1 MKTSEERIQHI
12 LEKTKKQEALKRRK
26 RVKWI
31 SIASGTLSLILV
43 FVFSFTLFNPS
54 MWNDSI
60 ADGNPPSAEFPSGQ
74 VPPSGNNDQEPGDN
88 LPGRDEQP
96 GTNIPGH
103 TPSATPAPDFT
114 GNPYDYTLLAK
125 KIDEIQRR
133 SDSGNTNQD
142 SNGGSGDASLGG
154 SEGTGPAGD
163 RYVEVTNNQVSGIV
177 EADGFKRSNNYIFYL
192 CHGFGK
198 DRYENGGWVDIIA
211 PYYFLRVYSIA
222 GKNSALVSEFNIPAA
237 EGFRYDF
244 YSFNMYLSQD
254 CSTITIIAGC
264 RDVEQGFPAVY
275 YTEIIG
281 IDVSNP
287 HAPKEI
293 GRSYVSGSYNSSRMV
308 GDTLLLATDFT
319 VKYNCD
325 FENPEDYV
333 PQIGDSKQRSLLTME
348 DIYVPENANT
358 AKYTVLASIN
368 AKTLAFN
375 DVSALFSYTS
385 DLYVSENYLFATC
398 TADAD
403 TEIAFF
409 DYNEDSLNFCG
420 MVATKGTIVNQ
431 YSIDESDN
439 ILRVFTTSLNANG
452 QHECNLYCFDLDT
465 FELIAS
471 VENFSDHDEQVMS
484 VRFDGNTAYVCT
496 AIFIQ
501 YIVDDPVFEF
511 DLSDYD
517 NITWKDTGTIPGYS
531 LSLVGFTDG
540 TLLGF
545 GYNDSEDTLK
555 LELYRTVADS
565 VESVAAYIAPN
576 TTFPDDFKAYFID
589 AENGLIGLGI
599 KYEYER
605 FRYVDQYLL
614 LRYDAETQSIEV
626 LYTFELFSDGYPNDS
641 TVVKYGG
648 HTYTATLRGCF
659 IDGYFYLIGQHDF
672 QILEF

>member
-1 MKTSEERIQHI
+1 MKTSEERTQHI

-31 SIASGTLSLILV
+31 SIASGALALTLV

-54 MWNDSI
+54 T
-60 ADGNPPSAEFPSGQ
+60 E
-74 VPPSGNNDQEPGDN
+74 
-88 LPGRDEQP
+88 
-96 GTNIPGH
+96 
-103 TPSATPAPDFT
+103 T
-114 GNPYDYTLLAK
+114 GNPNDYALLAE
-125 KIDEIQRR
+125 KIDEIRKR
-133 SDSGNTNQD
+133 SDSGNTDQD
-142 SNGGSGDASLGG
+142 PNGGSDSPSSDWSG
-154 SEGTGPAGD
+154 GTGPAGD
-163 RYVEVTNNQVSGIV
+163 QYVEVTNNQVSGIV
-177 EADGFKRSNNYIFYL
+177 EADVFKRSNNYIFYL
-192 CHGFGK
+192 CYDFGK
-198 DRYENGGWVDIIA
+198 DKYENGGWVDIIA

-222 GKNSALVSEFNIPAA
+222 GKNSALVTEFNIPAA
-237 EGFRYDF
+237 EGFRYGSYF
-244 YSFNMYLSQD
+244 SFIMYLSQD
-254 CSTITIIAGC
+254 CSTITITAPC
-264 RDVEQGFPAVY
+264 RDIEQDVY
-275 YTEIIG
+275 YTEVIS

-287 HAPKEI
+287 RAPKEI
-293 GRSYVSGSYNSSRMV
+293 GRTYVSGIYKSSRMV
-308 GDTLLLATDFT
+308 GETLLLATNFT

-325 FENPEDYV
+325 FKNPEDYV
-333 PQIGDSKQRSLLTME
+333 PAYGDLMQRSLLTMK
-348 DIYVPENANT
+348 DIYLPENANT
-358 AKYTVLASIN
+358 AEYTVLASIN
-368 AKTLAFN
+368 AKTLAIN
-375 DVSALFSYTS
+375 DASALFSYTS
-385 DLYVSENYLFATC
+385 DIYVSENYLFATY
-398 TADAD
+398 TADVD

-409 DYNEDSLNFCG
+409 DYDEDSLNFCG
-420 MVATKGTIVNQ
+420 TIAAKGTIVNQ
-431 YSIDESDN
+431 YSMDESDN
-439 ILRVFTTSLNANG
+439 ILRVFTTSLNDNNEC
-452 QHECNLYCFDLDT
+452 ECNLQCFDLDT

-471 VENFSDHDEQVMS
+471 VENFSDPNEEIMS
-484 VRFDGNTAYVCT
+484 VRFYGDTAYVCT
-496 AIFIQ
+496 AIFIREEH
-501 YIVDDPVFEF
+501 IVNDPVFEF

-641 TVVKYGG
+641 TVVIYGG
-648 HTYTATLRGCF
+648 HTYTTTLRGCF
-659 IDGYFYLIGQHDF
+659 IDGYFYLIGKHDF